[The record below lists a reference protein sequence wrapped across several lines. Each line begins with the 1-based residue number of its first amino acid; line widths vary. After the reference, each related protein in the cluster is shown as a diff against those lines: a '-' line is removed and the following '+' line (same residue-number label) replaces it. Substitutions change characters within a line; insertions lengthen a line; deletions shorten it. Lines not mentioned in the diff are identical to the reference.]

1 MTHEFIVLE
10 ISNNLLRKVGRALF
24 ECCYTVRLGLL
35 QLRFDRLHVTLYP
48 RLILHKLSNGDVAYL
63 EIGQEALLVEP
74 GRLKTERVDDVV
86 DLRRTVLEC
95 LITLLGRGVGACEI
109 AFSTLV
115 LA

>member
-10 ISNNLLRKVGRALF
+10 ISHNLLRKVGCALL

-48 RLILHKLSNGDVAYL
+48 RLILHKLSGGDVAYL

-86 DLRRTVLEC
+86 DGDHAVLNSILSFLRGRVGTWTV
-95 LITLLGRGVGACEI
+95 RSVKR
-109 AFSTLV
+109 
-115 LA
+115 

>member
-10 ISNNLLRKVGRALF
+10 ISNNLLRKVGRALL

-48 RLILHKLSNGDVAYL
+48 RSILHKLSNGNVAYL

-86 DLRRTVLEC
+86 DGDHAVLNGILSFLRGRVGTWTV
-95 LITLLGRGVGACEI
+95 RSVKR
-109 AFSTLV
+109 
-115 LA
+115 